1 MNFTL
6 PDELLAL
13 QAKTRDF
20 IAEQVIPLENDPART
35 ATAPATPCART
46 WWPAPAP
53 PAC

>member
-13 QAKTRDF
+13 QAKT
-20 IAEQVIPLENDPART
+20 PART
-35 ATAPATPCART
+35 ATAPATPCARI
-46 WWPAPAP
+46 WWPAPAR